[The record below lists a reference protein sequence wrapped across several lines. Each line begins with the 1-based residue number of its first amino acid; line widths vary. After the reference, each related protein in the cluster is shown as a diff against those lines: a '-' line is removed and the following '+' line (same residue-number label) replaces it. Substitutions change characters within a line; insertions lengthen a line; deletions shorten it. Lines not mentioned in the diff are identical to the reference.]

1 MIKNFDQI
9 KKLIET
15 NPVYFEG
22 TFKKYPNRFINK
34 YFCENIIITLTC
46 WLAQDYAK
54 DYIIESEN
62 KRIDLTENQIKKLY
76 ELAEE
81 QCRFNNSV

>member
-1 MIKNFDQI
+1 MIKFNRI
-9 KKLIET
+9 EKLFKTKPIR
-15 NPVYFEG
+15 FEG

-46 WLAQDYAK
+46 WLAQDYAE

-62 KRIDLTENQIKKLY
+62 KRIDLNENQIKKLY

-81 QCRFNNSV
+81 KHRKPY